1 MHDGDMAKENLLAEK
16 FGKRI
21 RQLRL
26 KHGWEQ
32 IELAAHSGFGRV
44 FISNLER
51 GKHEPRLGTIK
62 AFADSFGMSM
72 SKLLSGL

>member
-1 MHDGDMAKENLLAEK
+1 MHDGGMANETLAQT

-21 RQLRL
+21 RKLRL

-32 IELAAHSGFGRV
+32 ADLAAHSGFGRP

-62 AFADSFGMSM
+62 AMADSFGISM
-72 SKLLSGL
+72 AKLLSGL